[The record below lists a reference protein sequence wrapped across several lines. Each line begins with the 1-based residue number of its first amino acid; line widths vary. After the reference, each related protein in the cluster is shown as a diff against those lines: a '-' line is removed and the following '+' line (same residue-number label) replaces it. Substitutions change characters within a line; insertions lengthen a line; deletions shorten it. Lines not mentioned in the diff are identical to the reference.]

1 MVNICWPH
9 GGLKSVEI
17 SILRVLLTTC
27 SSSGWI
33 LMTNIFLNFKNMNHQ
48 LLNALSTMLLRG
60 LVLFIYFQTYVFENT
75 QKTAFSGKSDT
86 PKASFWWFW
95 ENDVN
100 SSKEKI
106 AIKALIMTRKLDS
119 WPKWSIYSIS
129 KPQRL
134 LKAYFGLGLND
145 LLHTCFQK
153 IENFQC
159 PSK

>member
-1 MVNICWPH
+1 MNLITS
-9 GGLKSVEI
+9 KDT
-17 SILRVLLTTC
+17 SIL
-27 SSSGWI
+27 I
-33 LMTNIFLNFKNMNHQ
+33 LSLSYGLNVSLYHIEHIHNVNLAWPKSILAHSRY
-48 LLNALSTMLLRG
+48 LSMS
-60 LVLFIYFQTYVFENT
+60 N
-75 QKTAFSGKSDT
+75 T
-86 PKASFWWFW
+86 PKASFSWFW

-106 AIKALIMTRKLDS
+106 AIKALIMTGKLDS
-119 WPKWSIYSIS
+119 WPKWNVYSIS